1 MSLFNKAL
9 AIVILFSG
17 IVGCEKAGPTALDT
31 ANRGAPVR
39 GAKDPERGKAI
50 QEETIPPPPKK

>member
-1 MSLFNKAL
+1 MSQFIRLL
-9 AIVILFSG
+9 AIMALFSVM
-17 IVGCEKAGPTALDT
+17 VGCEKAGPTALDT

-39 GAKDPERGKAI
+39 GAKDTERGKAI